1 MSLRGGE
8 DYNRAHDLQ
17 SGDRV
22 GAACSA
28 VRPVFA
34 KNHSFEPLNYIGSL
48 RFSL

>member
-22 GAACSA
+22 CAARCA
-28 VRPVFA
+28 VRPAGA
-34 KNHSFEPLNYIGSL
+34 KTIRLSL
-48 RFSL
+48 